1 MKSMEVR
8 EYVVCYFDL
17 LGQREGLLKKV
28 RELKEIGSLQDEIEA
43 VSRAILSFNSSML
56 QVFAMI
62 KEKGQELLRLY
73 GVPEKEMPP
82 VLARLQQ
89 VHLGIQQYSD
99 STLFYVGAKDGEG
112 IGFGLFV
119 MFCLHFAVHYLQLI
133 AQGLP
138 LRGSIV
144 MGKGWEL
151 APNCLYGPVMEDAY
165 YLESHI
171 ASFPRIVVDPRV
183 VQGVRNLDKEAELQ
197 HSNMQFSGCFCEDF
211 DGLYIMDYLSQT
223 TIERLEMVGVNRQN
237 VLNALVQGLRS
248 IRITLADYRK
258 EAATDTHYA
267 IVAQKY
273 ALLQSYWMQRTGPL
287 EKYFDEHPIQAENTK
302 EVLSTPLSP

>member
-1 MKSMEVR
+1 MEVR

-17 LGQREGLLKKV
+17 LGQREGLLKRV
-28 RELKEIGSLQDEIEA
+28 RTEAPSEDLQKEIDS

-73 GVPEKEMPP
+73 GVPEGSMPP
-82 VLARLQQ
+82 VLERLKQ

-99 STLFYVGAKDGEG
+99 STLFYVGVNDGDG

-119 MFCLHFAVHYLQLI
+119 MFCLQFAVHYLQLI

-144 MGKGWEL
+144 IGKGWEL

-165 YLESHI
+165 HLESHI
-171 ASFPRIVVDPRV
+171 ANFPRIVVDPRI

-197 HSNMQFSGCFCEDF
+197 HSNILFSGCFCKDF

-223 TIERLEMVGVNRQN
+223 TIERLEMVGVSRQD

-248 IRITLADYRK
+248 IRITLTDCRQA
-258 EAATDTHYA
+258 AATDTHYA
-267 IVAQKY
+267 VIAQKY

-287 EKYFDEHPIQAENTK
+287 EKYFDKQPIQTENTK
-302 EVLSTPLSP
+302 AVLSPPSSP